1 VAKAPFSAEII
12 AMKSGQLFRYA
23 IMTIGMGVLAGCAG
37 PGWREVDAYGRLW
50 KVYPLEEVSIAVQVQ
65 DAAGTPLSGYRFAVL
80 DRKVGNLTG
89 YQEIEIG
96 GSVIFLRPR
105 SEPVIFSIEGRAE
118 DGAVF
123 PVYRQ
128 FQRSD
133 LKRSLRLVFRFAVSS

>member
-1 VAKAPFSAEII
+1 
-12 AMKSGQLFRYA
+12 
-23 IMTIGMGVLAGCAG
+23 MTIGMGALAGCAG

-96 GSVIFLRPR
+96 
-105 SEPVIFSIEGRAE
+105 A
-118 DGAVF
+118 
-123 PVYRQ
+123 
-128 FQRSD
+128 
-133 LKRSLRLVFRFAVSS
+133 SLSYQKSWHSSC

>member
-1 VAKAPFSAEII
+1 
-12 AMKSGQLFRYA
+12 MKSGHLFRYV
-23 IMTIGMGVLAGCAG
+23 IMTIGMGALAGCAS

-50 KVYPLEEVSIAVQVQ
+50 KVYPLEEVGIEVQVQ

-80 DRKVGNLTG
+80 DQKVGNLTG

-118 DGAVF
+118 DGAVY

-133 LKRSLRLVFRFAVSS
+133 LKCSLRLVFRFYSKDYCSFISSSKVR